1 MTYYFIQPSIDT
13 YEDLLN
19 FKFLFEKPTLNLES
33 NINKRVIKLFFS
45 DKEFKTKILSE
56 ISKLF
61 ANITHFTATNI
72 NREISHFI
80 YRKFETDKK
89 VSNVNFYFLLKLL
102 ISGDSKIKMLGEV
115 CEIVGQKNCVSRI
128 KLGGILV
135 KGENVENREIGMD
148 INEKAEKLEI
158 L

>member
-1 MTYYFIQPSIDT
+1 
-13 YEDLLN
+13 
-19 FKFLFEKPTLNLES
+19 
-33 NINKRVIKLFFS
+33 
-45 DKEFKTKILSE
+45 
-56 ISKLF
+56 
-61 ANITHFTATNI
+61 
-72 NREISHFI
+72 
-80 YRKFETDKK
+80 
-89 VSNVNFYFLLKLL
+89 LL